1 MLEEIARE
9 IATATKHRRKAVA
22 IHFQV
27 LKNADQLSGM
37 DAREFCRKVG
47 IEEAWA
53 IEFKKMINLAKL
65 LQEQGLELAPRRA

>member
-9 IATATKHRRKAVA
+9 IAAATKDRRKAVT

-37 DAREFCRKVG
+37 DAIEFCRRVG
-47 IEEAWA
+47 IEEVWA
-53 IEFKKMINLAKL
+53 TEFKKMINLAKL
-65 LQEQGLELAPRRA
+65 LREQGLELAPRRD